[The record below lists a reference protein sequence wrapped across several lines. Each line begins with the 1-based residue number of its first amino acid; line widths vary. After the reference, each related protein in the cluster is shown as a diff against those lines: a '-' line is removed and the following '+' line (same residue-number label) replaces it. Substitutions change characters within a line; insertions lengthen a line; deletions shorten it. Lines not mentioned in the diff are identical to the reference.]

1 MDLVVIGECGE
12 RWMGRWVV
20 GWLGG
25 EDQFALFEHS
35 IIIRDWVGM
44 SVAQSS
50 PQGGV
55 LCHSDRSLN
64 DLHLLFQLRNPTLE
78 KF

>member
-1 MDLVVIGECGE
+1 VINL
-12 RWMGRWVV
+12 RY
-20 GWLGG
+20 LNT
-25 EDQFALFEHS
+25 QLLFGTEE
-35 IIIRDWVGM
+35 GM
-44 SVAQSS
+44 SVEQSS